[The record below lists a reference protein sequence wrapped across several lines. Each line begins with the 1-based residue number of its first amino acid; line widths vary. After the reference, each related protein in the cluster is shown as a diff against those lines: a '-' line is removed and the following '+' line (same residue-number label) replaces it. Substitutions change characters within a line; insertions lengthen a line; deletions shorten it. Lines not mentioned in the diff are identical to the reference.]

1 MSFRKSS
8 FSLIS
13 VFFITVSLSACS
25 GGSKSSGT
33 LKPSD
38 IIASVSCDAW
48 TETIAN
54 LGETDCLISIENKSS
69 ASGVIYIAWDWKD
82 GDKGCGIGG
91 SMTNLNIGPNES
103 GTKKVAS
110 SMMCSPSYNYA
121 VPTNIEVIVRPK

>member
-1 MSFRKSS
+1 MIIDFDNQ
-8 FSLIS
+8 
-13 VFFITVSLSACS
+13 
-25 GGSKSSGT
+25 T
-33 LKPSD
+33 LNTFKKTFTPF
-38 IIASVSCDAW
+38 
-48 TETIAN
+48 
-54 LGETDCLISIENKSS
+54 SIENKSS

-110 SMMCSPSYNYA
+110 SMMCSPTYNYA